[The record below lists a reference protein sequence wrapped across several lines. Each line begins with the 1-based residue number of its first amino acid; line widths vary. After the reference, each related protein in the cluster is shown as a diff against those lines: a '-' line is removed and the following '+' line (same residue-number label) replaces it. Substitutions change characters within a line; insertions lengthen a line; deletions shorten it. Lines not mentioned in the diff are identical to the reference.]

1 MRSYLPAPCCD
12 NQPANAYQAIF
23 ECRKKHIPFAV
34 VNRVLTAWWLALMI
48 FHTASAL
55 GGQLLT
61 CKCKHVYTACD
72 TNGRVHGTNHIN
84 IRNIQHVLNLLEW
97 KHEHCTKYVWH
108 ICQYNLL
115 IPRRLEK
122 LFRQEFPRNVV
133 ASRPKK
139 VTTPSGSWRDSRLVI
154 YWEAASWSDHW
165 DGWATIKQCWEN
177 NSALK
182 SWQFSST
189 KTDIER

>member
-1 MRSYLPAPCCD
+1 MRSYLPAPYYKPTCERVSSHHWMRKVTYSFRCC
-12 NQPANAYQAIF
+12 QPCTHSVAAGTHDLSHGFCTRRPTLNMQ
-23 ECRKKHIPFAV
+23 
-34 VNRVLTAWWLALMI
+34 M
-48 FHTASAL
+48 
-55 GGQLLT
+55 QT
-61 CKCKHVYTACD
+61 CTACD

-133 ASRPKK
+133 VSRPKK

-154 YWEAASWSDHW
+154 YWEAASWGDHW

-189 KTDIER
+189 KNDIKR